1 MKGRWLIWALVAVFS
16 WGIWA
21 FVSKLLGEAL
31 TAAQSQALSTLGLL
45 PIFALLAFSGK
56 LAGAANRRGAAWAL
70 AAGILGC
77 LGNLAYYH
85 ALNLGGKAVTV
96 APLTALYPLV
106 TVALA
111 VLLLKEKLNRI
122 QLVGISLSLV
132 AIYLFNVQSNSGL
145 ISKWLLFALLPILFW
160 GLAGLTQKIA
170 TNHLSGEASTLWFLA
185 AFVPVAIVIL
195 ITNNFPEHVSA
206 RTWGLVIALGFFF
219 GLGNYGI
226 LAAFAYGG
234 KASVITP
241 LSGLYPIVSVPLA
254 IYLLREQAGPREIAG
269 IAAALLSVVALSWE
283 SSVPKDQ
290 MPEKISVH

>member
-21 FVSKLLGEAL
+21 FLSKLLGEAL
-31 TAAQSQALSTLGLL
+31 TAAQSQALSTIGLL
-45 PIFALLAFSGK
+45 PIFLLLAFSGK
-56 LAGAANRRGAAWAL
+56 LAGGLNRRGAAWAFG
-70 AAGILGC
+70 AGILGC
-77 LGNLAYYH
+77 VGNLAYYH

-111 VLLLKEKLNRI
+111 VLFLREKLNRV
-122 QLVGISLSLV
+122 QLMGIGLSLI
-132 AIYLFNVQSNSGL
+132 AIYLFNVQSDAGL

-160 GLAGLTQKIA
+160 GLAGVTQKIA

-185 AFVPVAIVIL
+185 AFIPVAIIL
-195 ITNNFPEHVSA
+195 LVTNNFPEHVSS

-241 LSGLYPIVSVPLA
+241 LSGLYPIVSIPLA
-254 IYLLREQAGPREIAG
+254 IYLLHEHAGPREIAG
-269 IAAALLSVVALSWE
+269 ITTALLSVVALCWE
-283 SSVPKDQ
+283 SPAQTDQ
-290 MPEKISVH
+290 SGA